1 MVGGGGSRECLR
13 GVGGML
19 RGVGRVWSCGWLF
32 AVFLLSESK
41 SVNTEPCHQV
51 ALQSFFGGIS
61 AQMF

>member
-1 MVGGGGSRECLR
+1 M
-13 GVGGML
+13 
-19 RGVGRVWSCGWLF
+19 GRVWFCGWLF

-41 SVNTEPCHQV
+41 SVNTEL